1 MDNQE
6 IDLSKVNWN
15 NLSPEEFQNL
25 SEKMN
30 ERNNRIKETKERKKR
45 TLSENILVSI
55 GGNAYN
61 IPNKVY
67 DRLKN
72 MSSAQSKKK
81 LIDEILVTYKP
92 VPLV

>member
-55 GGNAYN
+55 RGNAYN

-72 MSSAQSKKK
+72 MSSAQSKEK

>member
-72 MSSAQSKKK
+72 MSSAQSKEK

>member
-6 IDLSKVNWN
+6 IDLSKINWN

-55 GGNAYN
+55 RGNAYN

-72 MSSAQSKKK
+72 MSSAQSKEK

>member
-55 GGNAYN
+55 G
-61 IPNKVY
+61 V
-67 DRLKN
+67 
-72 MSSAQSKKK
+72 M
-81 LIDEILVTYKP
+81 LIIYRIKFMTD
-92 VPLV
+92 

>member
-55 GGNAYN
+55 RGNAYN

-67 DRLKN
+67 VRLKN
-72 MSSAQSKKK
+72 MSSAQSKEK

>member
-55 GGNAYN
+55 RGNAYN